1 MGAGRRRSRGT
12 IGISLKDR
20 SAILP
25 VGRSADGAF
34 WYDSGTGE
42 FVTSTYYTD
51 TLQQVRVRSR
61 DPEGALRCPCRC
73 CSLGRALSLLGS
85 RSDFFPHGS
94 HIRPIRRSTV
104 DRTSPWN
111 RLMSQKV
118 AWLAKPE
125 SNSHPTDAGICWVY
139 VVNNVGD

>member
-51 TLQQVRVRSR
+51 TLPQVRVRSR

-94 HIRPIRRSTV
+94 HIRPIRRSM
-104 DRTSPWN
+104 SP
-111 RLMSQKV
+111 KV
-118 AWLAKPE
+118 AWLSKPE
-125 SNSHPTDAGICWVY
+125 SNSHLTDAGICWVY